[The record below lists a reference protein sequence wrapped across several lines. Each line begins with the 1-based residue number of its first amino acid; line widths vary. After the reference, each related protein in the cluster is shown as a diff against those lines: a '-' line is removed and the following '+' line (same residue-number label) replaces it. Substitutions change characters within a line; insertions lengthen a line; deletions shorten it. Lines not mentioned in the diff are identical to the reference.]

1 MKTKR
6 CGDCGTELPHGAK
19 ACPVCA
25 RNFVWERR
33 AVLLVGM
40 GATVC
45 VLAVLALI
53 ALMRML

>member
-1 MKTKR
+1 MKSRR
-6 CGDCGTELPHGAK
+6 CGDCGTELPRSAR

-33 AVLLVGM
+33 AALLVGM
-40 GATVC
+40 VATAC

-53 ALMRML
+53 ELIRLR